1 MRRKNKIILAF
12 SVTLIIIGI
21 LLAFCWKCWTPA
33 KIGNKY
39 QLEDVEEGHAVLVI
53 KDDFYAEYIVVD
65 STGKWKYFDVT
76 KNIAKE
82 QLMAWYSNIQSKTR
96 WEISNEIVKNDQIPY
111 QKGRINKQLLKWA
124 INVESVHL
132 EGNVDVEEIYNP
144 TPKEG
149 YPPSDSYGSPWAYC
163 YYAIPPS
170 QENEEGVFIG
180 RGGQENVVCGVKD
193 IRIMLIRAKLEKLQE
208 EVGMCM
214 SE

>member
-12 SVTLIIIGI
+12 SVTLIILCI
-21 LLAFCWKCWTPA
+21 LLVFCWKCWTPA
-33 KIGNKY
+33 MIGNKY
-39 QLEDVEEGHAVLVI
+39 RLEDVEKGHAVLVV
-53 KDDFYAEYIVVD
+53 KNEFALEYIVVG
-65 STGKWKYFDVT
+65 STGKWKYYNLYKTVT
-76 KNIAKE
+76 DE
-82 QLMAWYSNIQSKTR
+82 EVAWYRKIESRPIQEKGDKIL
-96 WEISNEIVKNDQIPY
+96 ENNQIPY

-124 INVESVHL
+124 INVESVQL

-149 YPPSDSYGSPWAYC
+149 YPPSDIYGSPIAYC
-163 YYAIPPS
+163 YYAMPPN
-170 QENEEGVFIG
+170 QEDEEGVFIG

>member
-21 LLAFCWKCWTPA
+21 LLVFCWKCWTPA
-33 KIGNKY
+33 KIGDKY
-39 QLEDVEEGHAVLVI
+39 RLEDVEKGHAVLVV
-53 KDDFYAEYIVVD
+53 DDQFAPEYIVVD
-65 STGKWKYFDVT
+65 STGKWKYYNFYRTVIDEEV
-76 KNIAKE
+76 E
-82 QLMAWYSNIQSKTR
+82 WYRNIQAR
-96 WEISNEIVKNDQIPY
+96 PIQEIGNKILENDKIPY

-124 INVESVHL
+124 INVENIQL
-132 EGNVDVEEIYNP
+132 EGNVDIKEVYNP

-149 YPPSDSYGSPWAYC
+149 YPPSDSYGSPWAYR
-163 YYAIPPS
+163 YYAMPPN
-170 QENEEGVFIG
+170 QKNEEGVFIG

-214 SE
+214 AE